1 MLWSPTKACLGYWQR
16 HWRKRNWHNWMH
28 YNERLY
34 MQDEGWRNTMSR
46 VKQRVDTVIEAW
58 PKHFVEERHDFAI
71 QVAIS
76 RHQHDLAPSTWLVFK
91 IYLMVHAESRTPIQ
105 KIIYKLHTI
114 SPAHFPSCGTSKN
127 LQTDLADW
135 IECPLQLVHWQRS
148 CWRFTPMP
156 LKDRSFK
163 LERAQNKKKIHE
175 YQHPTIHPN
184 K

>member
-28 YNERLY
+28 CNERLY

-91 IYLMVHAESRTPIQ
+91 FIWWSTRKVGRP
-105 KIIYKLHTI
+105 YKRLFTNFTQLAQRI
-114 SPAHFPSCGTSKN
+114 FLRVGPAKN

-148 CWRFTPMP
+148 CWRFTSYAP
-156 LKDRSFK
+156 
-163 LERAQNKKKIHE
+163 
-175 YQHPTIHPN
+175 
-184 K
+184 